1 MPIYNNI
8 KAVCKSRGVS
18 ISKLEEDLGFTRS
31 SLYKWDRHQPS
42 IGNLKKVADYFNIT
56 VDELISE
63 AQWEVNGNDES
74 KNCQCNCN

>member
-31 SLYKWDRHQPS
+31 SLYKWDRHQLS

-56 VDELISE
+56 VDELISDPAE
-63 AQWEVNGNDES
+63 RNV
-74 KNCQCNCN
+74 

>member
-18 ISKLEEDLGFTRS
+18 VSKLEEDLGFTRS

-56 VDELISE
+56 VDELISDQAE
-63 AQWEVNGNDES
+63 QEGDV
-74 KNCQCNCN
+74 

>member
-63 AQWEVNGNDES
+63 AQWEVSGNDES

>member
-31 SLYKWDRHQPS
+31 ILYKWDRHQPS

-56 VDELISE
+56 VDELISDPAE
-63 AQWEVNGNDES
+63 RNV
-74 KNCQCNCN
+74 

>member
-18 ISKLEEDLGFTRS
+18 VSKLEEDLGFTRS
-31 SLYKWDRHQPS
+31 SLYKWDRHQPG

-56 VDELISE
+56 VDELISDP
-63 AQWEVNGNDES
+63 ADGKV
-74 KNCQCNCN
+74 